1 VTAPASRRLLAV
13 LLVVAGLLCCSVSA
27 QAKGRAPRAHAPV
40 LNLETLSG
48 QQEEQML
55 KTGRI
60 TSVEL
65 VRAYLAR
72 IAALNKSGPALDAV
86 TQINPD
92 ALKEAAE
99 VDRER
104 AEGINL
110 GPAMGLPILLKDII
124 DASPMYTSAGDWA
137 LRQSYAPDSGVAK
150 ELKAHG
156 VIILGKTG
164 LSEWANS
171 FGSQPSGF
179 SNLTG
184 QVLSAIDTAEGPSGS
199 SSGSAAA
206 ASSALAS
213 LTIGT
218 ETSGSIISPSTEQ
231 ADVGLRPTVGLVPG
245 YGIAPID
252 ASQDTA
258 GPIVRDVAD
267 AAMTLQSIS
276 EDPGSDPTANK
287 EYLGVMGPNYL
298 GDPATGQLDGVDDIP
313 AAPPSWGG
321 TLPNYLKALT
331 TSFVKGKSIGYNGT
345 CPGFVPGN
353 PNSCTSTPTTQQAA
367 YDTAV
372 DALDA
377 GGANMVPDNP
387 VTNAPLSALPSDCE
401 PGATV
406 TSCNWEAHATIDEYY
421 LGIDPKRIT
430 PTSLQAE
437 VAYDNT
443 DPQEAEKDGNSAHL
457 SESESD
463 DSTITDPS
471 DPTQLGVYNAD
482 WYSELLPIRKASYHT
497 AIDAEMNCPN
507 NSTTNTTATT
517 TIPLPSGPTLPSGG
531 GPMTVDDGTTTC
543 NSGPNT
549 PVIAIIGSTGTSS
562 PAAGYPEMVVPA
574 GYTPTQ
580 RRNIGVDI
588 SGGAY
593 DEYNILGVG
602 YVIEQATKAR
612 EGVGE
617 VDPAAYRCAHTDP
630 AEPFASRGDCNADDD
645 SIMSILGDHKTF
657 LSPSLG
663 NLETLSASQ
672 AEADMDKGRLTSLEL
687 VKAELTRIALSNAN
701 GPAIQ
706 AVRTINPEAISEAIA
721 SDSQRARF
729 HTHGPLQGIPVLVDD
744 TTNVHG
750 METTGGSIA
759 LQGNFPA
766 SDATLVA
773 KLKAAG
779 AVILGTT
786 NTTELDGIFD
796 DSDIDTPLSTS
807 CTANQGGLSVST
819 GCNMPQ
825 GYSSLGG
832 QVLLPSDTNKSL
844 GGSSAGSAAA
854 VAAGYAPLAIG
865 METGTD
871 AAEMIAP
878 AGNAGAVALKPTVG
892 LISRYGLMPDSPSQD
907 SPGPIGQTV
916 TDVADALQVMAGR
929 DGHDPASETQP
940 SKVPNYTAGL
950 SSSALNGA
958 KISVLSTSTAPGSTA
973 PYPTVVSEL
982 STLGATP
989 VTVTPG
995 AATTAP
1001 SVVPYEFHQAFDKYL
1016 ASTRGHEPKSLASLI
1031 AYYNADPVEGLKYSD
1046 DGLANAASVNYDDPT
1061 TTAAYQSDLAQGQ
1074 SEDRA
1079 VLSALLGGV
1088 GATAIVVPQNS
1099 YLVGVADRAGYPV
1112 LTVPA
1117 GYGSENSSTGGDPIG
1132 VDLIGA
1138 PYTEAT
1144 LLDYG
1149 YAYEQGTLV
1158 RKTGPSYMVTTSNTS
1173 TFSGAPSETNQSMW
1187 RCVPGSAF
1195 FSPYECNAGD
1205 LENPFP
1211 LNVFPPSPLPEWTRH
1226 RN

>member
-1 VTAPASRRLLAV
+1 VIACASRRLLAV
-13 LLVVAGLLCCSVSA
+13 VLTLAGLLCYSASA
-27 QAKGRAPRAHAPV
+27 QAKAPV

-48 QQEEQML
+48 QQEEHML
-55 KTGRI
+55 QTGQI

-72 IAALNKSGPALDAV
+72 IAALNKSGPTLNAV
-86 TQINPD
+86 TQIDPD
-92 ALKEAAE
+92 ALQEAAR

-137 LRQSYAPDSGVAK
+137 LRKSYAPDSGVAK

-206 ASSALAS
+206 SSSSLAS

-218 ETSGSIISPSTEQ
+218 ETSGSIISPSTMQ

-267 AAMTLQSIS
+267 AAMTLQSIAES
-276 EDPGSDPTANK
+276 PGSDPTANQ
-287 EYLGVMGPNYL
+287 EYLGIMGPNYF
-298 GDPATGQLDGVDDIP
+298 GGPATGQSSGVNDIP
-313 AAPPSWGG
+313 AAPPSWHGK
-321 TLPNYLKALT
+321 LPNYLSALT
-331 TSFVKGKSIGYNGT
+331 TSFAKGKSIGYNST

-353 PNSCTSTPTTQQAA
+353 PNSCTSTPTSQQAA

-372 DALDA
+372 NVLAA
-377 GGANMVPDNP
+377 GGANMIYDNP
-387 VTNAPLSALPSDCE
+387 VTNAPLSSLPSDCE
-401 PGATV
+401 PGSSF

-421 LGIDPKRIT
+421 KGIDPKGIT
-430 PTSLQAE
+430 PTSLQSE

-443 DPQEAEKDGNSAHL
+443 DPQEAEKDGNSAHA
-457 SESESD
+457 SEAQSD
-463 DSTITDPS
+463 DSSITDPS
-471 DPTQLGVYNAD
+471 APTALGVYNAD
-482 WYSELLPIRKASYHT
+482 WYDELLPIRKASYHS

-507 NSTTNTTATT
+507 NSTTNTATT
-517 TIPLPSGPTLPSGG
+517 TIPLPSGSTLPGGG

-543 NSGPNT
+543 NTGPNT

-593 DEYNILGVG
+593 DEYNIIGVG
-602 YVIEQATKAR
+602 YVVEQATKAR

-617 VDPAAYRCAHTDP
+617 VDPASYRCAHTDP
-630 AEPFASRGDCNADDD
+630 PEPFASRGDCNPDYD
-645 SIMSILGDHKTF
+645 SIMGMLGGHETF

-663 NLETLSASQ
+663 KLETLSASQ
-672 AEADMDKGRLTSLEL
+672 AETDINEGRLTSLEL

-701 GPAIQ
+701 GPGIQ
-706 AVRTINPEAISEAIA
+706 AVRAINPDAISEAAA
-721 SDSQRARF
+721 SDAQRDRSR
-729 HTHGPLQGIPVLVDD
+729 THGPLQGIPVLLDD
-744 TTNVHG
+744 TMNVHG

-773 KLKAAG
+773 RLKAAG

-786 NTTELDGIFD
+786 NTTELDGMFD

-807 CTANQGGLSVST
+807 CTADQGGLSVST

-832 QVLLPSDTNKSL
+832 QALLPSDTNKSL
-844 GGSSAGSAAA
+844 GGSSAGSSAA
-854 VAAGYAPLAIG
+854 VAAGYAPLAVG
-865 METGTD
+865 LETGTD
-871 AAEMIAP
+871 AAQMIAP
-878 AGNAGAVALKPTVG
+878 AGNAGVVALKPTVG
-892 LISRYGLMPDSPSQD
+892 LVSRDGLIPDAPSQD

-916 TDVADALQVMAGR
+916 TDVADALQAMAGP
-929 DGHDPASETQP
+929 DGHDPATEHQP
-940 SKVPNYTAGL
+940 SPVPNYTAGL
-950 SSSALNGA
+950 SKSALEGA
-958 KISVLSTSTAPGSTA
+958 QISVLSTAAAPGSNA

-982 STLGATP
+982 GTLGATP

-1001 SVVPYEFHQAFDKYL
+1001 SIVPYEFHQAMDGYL
-1016 ASTRGHEPKSLASLI
+1016 ASTHGHGPKSLTSLI
-1031 AYYNADPVEGLKYSD
+1031 SYYNANPVEGLKFSD
-1046 DGLANAASVNYDDPT
+1046 DGLTNAEAVNYDDSA
-1061 TTAAYQSDLAQGQ
+1061 TTAAYQSALTQGQ
-1074 SEDRA
+1074 SQDKA
-1079 VLSALLGGV
+1079 VLNAMLGGV

-1112 LTVPA
+1112 LTVPD
-1117 GYGSENSSTGGDPIG
+1117 GYGTENSSTGGDPIG
-1132 VDLIGA
+1132 VDFIGA
-1138 PYTEAT
+1138 PYTEAA
-1144 LLDYG
+1144 LLAYG

-1158 RKTGPSYMVTTSNTS
+1158 RKSGPSYMVTTSNETA
-1173 TFSGAPSETNQSMW
+1173 FSGAPSETDQSMW

-1205 LENPFP
+1205 LTNQLPLMSPFP
-1211 LNVFPPSPLPEWTRH
+1211 RSREPEWMTPGYRH
-1226 RN
+1226 A